1 MGNDSLMR
9 ENYREQL
16 DDILADLV
24 QMCQTVSGAV
34 RNATTAL
41 LEADLQTAELVISE
55 DQAIDAKQREVEGRA
70 FSLLA
75 RQAPVAGELRT
86 VVTTL
91 RMVTELERM
100 GDLAAH
106 VAKIARLRYPEVA
119 VPGSLR
125 ANFVRMGDVAE
136 KMVVTAG
143 QTLNDRNIQVAQE
156 LRARDEEMDEL
167 RRSQFRLLL
176 SDEWDAGVE
185 AAVDVALLGR
195 YYERIAD
202 HAASM
207 GRRVIYVV
215 TGQFP
220 DEDFWPQP

>member
-1 MGNDSLMR
+1 MR
-9 ENYREQL
+9 EAYHEQL
-16 DDILADLV
+16 DDLLADLV
-24 QMCQTVSGAV
+24 QMSQAVSSAV
-34 RNATTAL
+34 RSSTTAL
-41 LEADLQTAELVISE
+41 LEADIHLAERVISE
-55 DQAIDAKQREVEGRA
+55 DELLDAGQVDIEQRA

-86 VVTTL
+86 LVAVL
-91 RMVTELERM
+91 RMVAELERM

-106 VAKIARLRYPEVA
+106 VAKIARMRYPETA
-119 VPGSLR
+119 VPGALR
-125 ANFVRMGDVAE
+125 ANFIQMGDVAE
-136 KMVVTAG
+136 KMVISAG

-167 RRSQFRLLL
+167 RRTQFRVLL
-176 SDEWDAGVE
+176 SDDWQYSVE

-207 GRRVIYVV
+207 ARRVIYVV

-220 DEDFWPQP
+220 ETEDWPQP

>member
-1 MGNDSLMR
+1 MRDS
-9 ENYREQL
+9 YREQL

-24 QMCQTVSGAV
+24 HMAQVVSSAV
-34 RNATTAL
+34 RSSTTAL
-41 LEADLQTAELVISE
+41 LEADLKLAEQVISE
-55 DQAIDAKQREVEGRA
+55 DQQLDAKQAEIESRA

-86 VVTTL
+86 LVATL
-91 RMVTELERM
+91 RMVSELERM

-106 VAKIARLRYPEVA
+106 VAKIARLRYPETA
-119 VPGSLR
+119 VPLALR
-125 ANFVRMGDVAE
+125 ANFVRMADVAE

-143 QTLNDRNIQVAQE
+143 QTLNDRNIQTAQE
-156 LRARDEEMDEL
+156 LRDRDEEMDDL
-167 RRSQFRLLL
+167 RRAQFRVLL
-176 SDEWDAGVE
+176 SDDWADGVE

-207 GRRVIYVV
+207 GRRIIYVV
-215 TGQFP
+215 TGEFP
-220 DEDFWPQP
+220 EHEYWPQP

>member
-1 MGNDSLMR
+1 MMR
-9 ENYREQL
+9 EAYHEQL
-16 DDILADLV
+16 DDLLADLV
-24 QMCQTVSGAV
+24 QMSQAVSTAV
-34 RNATTAL
+34 RSSTTAL
-41 LEADLQTAELVISE
+41 LEADLHLAERVISE
-55 DQAIDAKQREVEGRA
+55 DELLDAGQVEIEQRA

-86 VVTTL
+86 LVTVL
-91 RMVTELERM
+91 RMVAELERM

-106 VAKIARLRYPEVA
+106 VAKIARMRYPETA
-119 VPGSLR
+119 VPEALR
-125 ANFVRMGDVAE
+125 ANFVQMGDVAE
-136 KMVVTAG
+136 KMVISAG
-143 QTLNDRNIQVAQE
+143 QTLNERNIQVAQE

-167 RRSQFRLLL
+167 RRIQFRVLL
-176 SDEWDAGVE
+176 SDDWPYSVE

-207 GRRVIYVV
+207 ARRVIYVV

-220 DEDFWPQP
+220 ESEDWPQP

>member
-1 MGNDSLMR
+1 MR

-55 DQAIDAKQREVEGRA
+55 DHAIDAKQREVEGRA

>member
-1 MGNDSLMR
+1 MR
-9 ENYREQL
+9 ANYREQL
-16 DDILADLV
+16 DDIMSDLV
-24 QMCQTVSGAV
+24 HMSQKVSTAV
-34 RNATTAL
+34 RCSTTAL
-41 LEADLQTAELVISE
+41 LEADIRAAEQVISSDDE
-55 DQAIDAKQREVEGRA
+55 LDEAQADIEARA

-86 VVTTL
+86 VVATL

-106 VAKIARLRYPEVA
+106 VAKISRLRYPEVA
-119 VPGSLR
+119 VPASLR
-125 ANFVRMGDVAE
+125 PNFARMGDVAE

-143 QTLNDRNIQVAQE
+143 QTLNDRNIQGAQE
-156 LRARDEEMDEL
+156 LYDRDQEMDEL
-167 RRSQFRLLL
+167 RKSQFRVILDDDW
-176 SDEWDAGVE
+176 SYGVE

-207 GRRVIYVV
+207 ARRTIYVV

-220 DEDFWPQP
+220 ESEVWPQP

>member
-1 MGNDSLMR
+1 MGYVTTMR

-34 RNATTAL
+34 RSATTAL
-41 LEADLQTAELVISE
+41 LEADLQLAEVVISE
-55 DQAIDAKQREVEGRA
+55 DEGIDAKQREVEARA

-75 RQAPVAGELRT
+75 RQSPVAGELRT
-86 VVTTL
+86 IVATL

-106 VAKIARLRYPEVA
+106 IAKIARLRYPETA
-119 VPGSLR
+119 VPDALR
-125 ANFVRMGDVAE
+125 PNFIRMGDVAE
-136 KMVVTAG
+136 KMVISAG
-143 QTLNDRNIQVAQE
+143 QTLSERNIETAQE
-156 LRARDEEMDEL
+156 LYDRDQEMDDL

-176 SDEWDAGVE
+176 GEDWKYGVE

-195 YYERIAD
+195 YYERIA
-202 HAASM
+202 
-207 GRRVIYVV
+207 
-215 TGQFP
+215 
-220 DEDFWPQP
+220 

>member
-1 MGNDSLMR
+1 MR

-34 RNATTAL
+34 RTATTAL
-41 LEADLQTAELVISE
+41 LEADLQLAEIVISE
-55 DQAIDAKQREVEGRA
+55 DEAIDAKQREVEARA

-119 VPGSLR
+119 VPASLR

-167 RRSQFRLLL
+167 RRSQFRQLL
-176 SDEWDAGVE
+176 SDDWADGVE

-207 GRRVIYVV
+207 GRRIIYVV

-220 DEDFWPQP
+220 EEDFWPQP